1 MGSRAR
7 YGNWERV
14 FQQLLAFSRE
24 VLRRSDVR
32 LDREEFEGLAGL
44 ACWEALRTYPAY
56 EGCCSWESYCEVRL
70 QEMIREMCHQRSR
83 RLRVESDFSLD
94 QPWGETQRP
103 AAEFIGP
110 PRGDFTNGVAFWDYV
125 DRLEEDKR
133 WLVRCY
139 CNKETD
145 EEILA
150 RTDMA
155 RNDLIRLK
163 QALRRDMER
172 YLAI

>member
-1 MGSRAR
+1 MRYRSGRKTQSSDLSQVLAYSR
-7 YGNWERV
+7 GILER
-14 FQQLLAFSRE
+14 SGI
-24 VLRRSDVR
+24 R
-32 LDREEFEGLAGL
+32 LDPEEFEGNALL
-44 ACWEALRTYPAY
+44 VYWESLSTYPAY

-70 QEMIREMCHQRSR
+70 QEMIRKMCHQRSR

-133 WLVRCY
+133 WLIRCY

-145 EEILA
+145 EEILFG
-150 RTDMA
+150 TNMD

-163 QALRRDMER
+163 QELQADMER
-172 YLAI
+172 YLSI